1 MGQMQETTKVLLN
14 WSLLSETRAAVRKHG
29 IRFPYLATIWLYYR
43 VQNVW
48 HESRFDRK
56 FNVRTGFIVSSDNLD
71 FGDPDIQDQAVRY
84 RPTPPFT
91 MIQGLKK
98 LRRLSGLDFAEEG
111 FVDYGC
117 GAGRVLVIAA
127 ESGFAN
133 VTGIELSPL
142 LVETCKRNIEAYA
155 ATNRNSTLTVV
166 KQNAME
172 YVPPPSASVFFF
184 FVPFG
189 ADIYRKVMHR
199 IRESIEEHPRIVYI
213 VEIGSKLRS
222 FDFQDERCELI
233 GTVEKLSLFKLRPPP

>member
-1 MGQMQETTKVLLN
+1 MQETTKVLLN
-14 WSLLSETRAAVRKHG
+14 WSLLGETRTAIRKHG
-29 IRFPYLATIWLYYR
+29 IRFPYLAAKWLYYR
-43 VQNVW
+43 VLNVW

-71 FGDPDIQDQAVRY
+71 FGDPGIQSQAVRY

-91 MIQGLKK
+91 IIQGLKK

-111 FVDYGC
+111 FIDYGC
-117 GAGRVLVIAA
+117 GAGRVLIIAA
-127 ESGFAN
+127 ESGFVD
-133 VTGIELSPL
+133 VTGIELSPS

-155 ATNRNSTLTVV
+155 PINQASKLTVI

-172 YVPPPSASVFFF
+172 YVPSTNATVFFF

-189 ADIYRKVMHR
+189 ADVYREVMAR
-199 IRESIEEHPRIVYI
+199 IRESIAALPRVVYI

-222 FDFQDERCELI
+222 FDFEDEGCELM
-233 GTVEKLSLFKLRPPP
+233 GTVEKLSLFRLQPPR